1 MSTAKK
7 ILIIDDEPDA
17 RAYLKAILEESGYET
32 MTASDGEEGLKI
44 AQETPPSLILLDLMM
59 PKKSGVKFL
68 HEIKQDEQ
76 LKGVP
81 IIIESGARQVTGVD
95 MKHYLEEQPFQKRK
109 EEIKRAD
116 LIITPEAYLEK
127 PINPSELLAA
137 VKKFL

>member
-1 MSTAKK
+1 MSTTKK

-17 RAYLKAILEESGYET
+17 RAYLKAILEENGYET
-32 MTASDGEEGLKI
+32 MTAVDGEEGLKK
-44 AQETPPSLILLDLMM
+44 AQETPPHLVLLDLMM

-76 LKGVP
+76 LKEVP
-81 IIIESGARQVTGVD
+81 IVVASGARQVTGVD

-127 PINPSELLAA
+127 PINPSELVATI
-137 VKKFL
+137 KKFI